1 MVVSTVECIS
11 GFISLF
17 SVYSQE
23 SIGRCPWREGV
34 MLLRIGG
41 LAKAPLGE
49 DLPAFRGVL
58 TIKKQSYLGSRSM
71 MPIDKEPGKKLTALE
86 GLKKSLF
93 FFFFL
98 RIESTGKV
106 LSLF

>member
-17 SVYSQE
+17 SVYSQQ

-34 MLLRIGG
+34 MLLRMGG

-49 DLPAFRGVL
+49 DLPAFGGGVDH
-58 TIKKQSYLGSRSM
+58 KKTVLSRTQEHDANRQGAWQEARSLGGDEKR
-71 MPIDKEPGKKLTALE
+71 
-86 GLKKSLF
+86 F
-93 FFFFL
+93 FFF
-98 RIESTGKV
+98 
-106 LSLF
+106 